1 MKYYNHTIL
10 CLEFD
15 ELFKKEDGS
24 GNGIIPYSTYRNW
37 RVRNTVKFH
46 GVGGNGR
53 QVLIEFESL
62 PDLYKNLV
70 IGIYGDPYQ
79 YAALEPLRL
88 LIKPDV
94 EAIEFFDRYELA
106 NGKPLKDELKREY
119 VKQSSIMNMIDYAY
133 ANKKWLKKEVKIGLS
148 QLFEVVVKMKEAKDC
163 GLDISSRKLFDKYN
177 RWKESKYDGLV
188 SGKVG
193 NQNRAKVTP
202 TLERLILSLYVQD
215 NKPYAQDVLDD
226 FNQFMRGEKEIV
238 DIESGELLYA
248 AMFTDKNGELI
259 ELSKTTVWSIIN
271 EPANKIIVDKLRLSR
286 LEFNNRHVPYA
297 SRIAPTYAF
306 SKLTM
311 DDRSI
316 PFKME
321 DGSRAWTYI
330 IADVA
335 SQCIVGRSYS
345 RSNDEGSGKNRELF
359 KNAMNSMFRLMVNNN
374 WGMPAEIEVEHHI
387 SNTFTGKLKDNGLF
401 VPDLL
406 TDNYLFPFVTFCNPA
421 NPQQKRAE
429 HIIRQIKYQFE
440 KNIDGFQ
447 GRPFARQDANRLNTD
462 KKSTRYTF
470 DSVVANIEAIIN
482 EWNNQLHPDQNKYTG
497 LTRWQVL
504 EQYQNPQLVK
514 PYLPAI
520 AKYIGISRT
529 STINRTEVKVFN
541 KKFIV
546 PANQLINNT
555 TVNAL
560 QYPIRKV
567 LLMKYT
573 CIKMMIFCV

>member
-297 SRIAPTYAF
+297 SQCTY
-306 SKLTM
+306 L
-311 DDRSI
+311 
-316 PFKME
+316 
-321 DGSRAWTYI
+321 
-330 IADVA
+330 
-335 SQCIVGRSYS
+335 CI
-345 RSNDEGSGKNRELF
+345 
-359 KNAMNSMFRLMVNNN
+359 
-374 WGMPAEIEVEHHI
+374 
-387 SNTFTGKLKDNGLF
+387 
-401 VPDLL
+401 
-406 TDNYLFPFVTFCNPA
+406 
-421 NPQQKRAE
+421 
-429 HIIRQIKYQFE
+429 
-440 KNIDGFQ
+440 
-447 GRPFARQDANRLNTD
+447 
-462 KKSTRYTF
+462 
-470 DSVVANIEAIIN
+470 
-482 EWNNQLHPDQNKYTG
+482 
-497 LTRWQVL
+497 
-504 EQYQNPQLVK
+504 
-514 PYLPAI
+514 
-520 AKYIGISRT
+520 
-529 STINRTEVKVFN
+529 
-541 KKFIV
+541 
-546 PANQLINNT
+546 
-555 TVNAL
+555 
-560 QYPIRKV
+560 
-567 LLMKYT
+567 
-573 CIKMMIFCV
+573 